1 MNVEL
6 AFDMTVELFLNCT
19 LMMSPITNIMPYL
32 ERNSALSKKKN
43 VLLKNIFILNIDRK
57 KEACFCLFHFPFYL

>member
-32 ERNSALSKKKN
+32 ERNSALSKKKK
-43 VLLKNIFILNIDRK
+43 VLLKNIFILNIDRE
-57 KEACFCLFHFPFYL
+57 KEECCCLFHFPFYL